1 MFCRTERM
9 SEQSEVLKRRT
20 LAFAV
25 AVLHAIDRFR
35 RVTGAQVVGQQM
47 AKSATSIGANY
58 RAACTGRSRAEFV
71 AKLCIVNEEADE
83 TVYWLELARHADYA
97 PADSIAPLLDEAVQ
111 LRAIFGRSLST
122 ARQNSP

>member
-1 MFCRTERM
+1 M

-25 AVLHAIDRFR
+25 AILHMVDEFR
-35 RVTGAQVVGQQM
+35 RVSGAQAVANQV

-58 RAACTGRSRAEFV
+58 RSACTARSRPEFV

-83 TVYWLELARHADYA
+83 TVYWLELARQADYA
-97 PADSIAPLLDEAVQ
+97 AAEVVAPLLEEAVQ
-111 LRAIFGRSLST
+111 LRAIFGRSLLT
-122 ARQNSP
+122 ARQNSR